1 MRRGSQQRVYG
12 TLALCLLAIL
22 VSGAA
27 FAQGTTGEILGTVT
41 SGGQA
46 LAGATVTIASASL
59 QGTRT
64 TTTGEAGGY
73 DFPNL
78 PPGDYTVTFD
88 FAGTSSVRRA
98 AAVQVATTTRADAE
112 MRVAPISETV
122 TVTGGAAATE
132 STQISTN
139 FKIEAVNELPVTRT
153 INSITLL
160 APGTTNAG
168 PTDQITISGAYS
180 YDNLFLVDG
189 VVVNE
194 NARGQPGP
202 LYIEDAIQETTVLT
216 GGVSAEF
223 GRFTGGVVS
232 TITKSGGNDFS
243 GSLRDNITN
252 PSWTLKTAF
261 PGQPDRLEQTNHQY
275 EGTLG
280 GRIVRDRLWFFT
292 AGRYENPTKQARTTL
307 TSILYLTASKD
318 RRYEPKLTAQ
328 LTPKQSLVG
337 SYIDQHE
344 DAPNSVAG
352 AGNRVL
358 DLRSLVPNDRR
369 RSLLSVNY
377 SSVASQN
384 LLLEGQFSRMRDRF
398 TNGAETRDLVEGTL
412 LIDTTSGNRMWA
424 STFCGSPC
432 PAKQRNNKEYLGKAS
447 YFLSTRA
454 LGNHSFVG
462 GFDEFHQL
470 RNENN
475 FQSGSD
481 FRILGITLCD
491 KGGVATPCAS
501 LATTD
506 LSSPNVYFGTDTSA
520 GQIAYDPVPSLSRT
534 SDFAI
539 RTLFVN
545 DKWDLNSHWSFNAGG
560 RYDIAFGKDQS
571 GIKTVD
577 DRAMSPRLAAA
588 FDPKGNG
595 QHRFSVTYGR
605 YVSKVDQG
613 PADSTSTAG
622 RYAAYY
628 WDYKGPE
635 INRSGTPIG
644 QLLPTDQVIQQIF
657 EWFNS
662 VGGTKAGPPLLTK
675 ATIPGTTNRFDHS
688 LQAPYMDEMTAGYA
702 VTLGSRGF
710 VRADYIH
717 RKWAKFY
724 SILRTTATGKAVDAN
739 GITFDQGLI
748 ENSDASLSR
757 RYNALQL
764 QGNVR
769 LLNAL
774 TAGGNYTHSKLRGNV
789 EGESQPN
796 ATTFTTFEN
805 YPEYTNFAQFN
816 PVGYLAPDIR
826 HRANV
831 WLRYDLHTP
840 IGLVNLS
847 LLQRYQSPLS
857 YSAVGTIDVRA
868 GAPNGPANG
877 VVNPGYSTPPT
888 SVTYFFSDRGAFRL
902 KTVASTDLGMNFY
915 LRSIR
920 GVRPFLETDLVNVF
934 NRQGIEDPDFVNQIV
949 LTRRQATCIQ
959 SGSTARCVA
968 FNPFTDA
975 PRRGVNW
982 QYGPTFGQPTSP
994 NAYQS
999 PRQYRFSVGL
1009 KF

>member
-1 MRRGSQQRVYG
+1 MRRGSQQRFYG
-12 TLALCLLAIL
+12 TLALCLLPVL
-22 VSGAA
+22 VSPAV

-41 SGGQA
+41 SGGKA
-46 LAGATVTIASASL
+46 LSGATVSIASPSL

-64 TTTGEAGGY
+64 TTSGEAGGY

-78 PPGDYTVTFD
+78 APGDYTVTFD
-88 FAGTSSVRRA
+88 VAGMPSVRRI
-98 AAVQVATTTRADAE
+98 AAVQVAATTRADAE
-112 MRVAPISETV
+112 LRVGSISEILTV
-122 TVTGGAAATE
+122 TARTTTTD

-139 FKIEAVNELPVTRT
+139 FKIDAINELPITRT

-160 APGTTNAG
+160 SPGATDAG

-180 YDNLFLVDG
+180 YDNLYLVDG

-194 NARGQPGP
+194 NLRGQPAP

-232 TITKSGGNDFS
+232 TISKSGGNAFS
-243 GSLRDNITN
+243 GSLRDNVTN

-261 PGQPDRLEQTNHQY
+261 PGQLDRLDQTNHEY

-280 GRIVRDRLWFFT
+280 GRIIRDRLWFFT
-292 AGRYENPTKQARTTL
+292 AGRYDNPTRQARTTL
-307 TSILYLTASKD
+307 TNIQHLTPSKD

-328 LTPKQSLVG
+328 ITPKQSLVG

-344 DAPNSVAG
+344 NAPNSIAG
-352 AGNRVL
+352 AGNRIL
-358 DLRSLVPNDRR
+358 DLRSLVPFDRR

-377 SSVASQN
+377 SSVALQN

-398 TNGAETRDLVEGTL
+398 TNGAETRDLVEGTV

-424 STFCGSPC
+424 SSFCGSPC

-481 FRILGITLCD
+481 FRIFGITLCD

-501 LATTD
+501 LASTD

-520 GQIAYDPVPSLSRT
+520 GQIEHDPVPSLSRT
-534 SDFAI
+534 SDFAV
-539 RTLFVN
+539 RSLFVN
-545 DKWDLNSHWSFNAGG
+545 DKWDLNSHWSFNAGA

-571 GIKTVD
+571 GNKTVD

-595 QHRFSVTYGR
+595 HHRFSVSYGR

-613 PADSTSTAG
+613 PADSTSTSG

-644 QLLPTDQVIQQIF
+644 QLLPTDQVIQRIF
-657 EWFNS
+657 DWFKS
-662 VGGTKAGPPLLTK
+662 AGGTKAGAPLLTK
-675 ATIPGTTNRFDHS
+675 AVIPGTTSRFDQR
-688 LQAPYMDEMTAGYA
+688 LEAPYMDEMTAGYA

-724 SILRTTATGKAVDAN
+724 SIRRTTATGKAVDAN

-757 RYNALQL
+757 RYNAVQL
-764 QGNVR
+764 QFNVH

-789 EGESQPN
+789 EGETQAL

-816 PVGYLAPDIR
+816 PLGYLTSDVR

-831 WLRYDLHTP
+831 WLRYDLHTA
-840 IGLVNLS
+840 IGLLNLS

-868 GAPNGPANG
+868 GAANGPANG

-888 SVTYFFSDRGAFRL
+888 NVTYFFSHRGAFRL
-902 KTVASTDLGMNFY
+902 STIASTDLGMNFY
-915 LRSIR
+915 LPSIR
-920 GVRPFLETDLVNVF
+920 GVRPFLETDLVNIF
-934 NRQGIEDPDFVNQIV
+934 NRQGLEDPDFVNQTV
-949 LTRRQATCIQ
+949 LTRRQATCLQ
-959 SGSTARCVA
+959 TGSSARCAA
-968 FNPFTDA
+968 FNPFTDS
-975 PRRGVNW
+975 PKPGVNW
-982 QYGPTFGQPTSP
+982 QYGPTFGQPI
-994 NAYQS
+994 NAQAYQI